1 MVQNPEGDGAIDPM
15 TEAQVKEQEKLL
27 LEFEK
32 DLLKF
37 ETYLKEKEEKMAL
50 KEKDIN
56 DKIQS
61 G

>member
-1 MVQNPEGDGAIDPM
+1 
-15 TEAQVKEQEKLL
+15 L